1 MCIVHALRCVEKTG
15 PCSVGVTHWVNR
27 TDHGYPCLMF
37 TAPLGGRYAVQS
49 ELASGGKGRL
59 YLAEDLRLGR
69 PVVVKIVATSLPSSL
84 DEGARRLEREA
95 RVAGGIHHPNVCA
108 VSDFGKL
115 DDGRPFLVMELLTG
129 ESLATRLG
137 RECSLPIAVAMD
149 FAYQMLGGLDAAHRR
164 GVIHRDIKPENLFLI
179 EIGPGR
185 HLLKVLDFG
194 TAQVLDTSS
203 AYGDELTNTDV
214 VIGTMAYMSPEQ
226 LKGVR
231 DFDART
237 DVYSAAVV
245 IYEMLVGTRPFG
257 DVPSD
262 RLAEAIAFTR
272 APSILHKLPNLAHP
286 VARAIDTALSID
298 RTRRPADAAAFLAM
312 LAAPPSE
319 ASQIISDWDLPTYQN
334 RAQDDWDLV
343 TLERDRRALVASND
357 DVLSIDVKIDR
368 EPLR

>member
-1 MCIVHALRCVEKTG
+1 M
-15 PCSVGVTHWVNR
+15 
-27 TDHGYPCLMF
+27 
-37 TAPLGGRYAVQS
+37 
-49 ELASGGKGRL
+49 
-59 YLAEDLRLGR
+59 
-69 PVVVKIVATSLPSSL
+69 VKIVATSLQASL
-84 DEGARRLEREA
+84 DEAVRRLEREA

-115 DDGRPFLVMELLTG
+115 DDGRPFLVMEHLTG

-137 RECSLPIAVAMD
+137 RERSLPIAVAMD

-179 EIGPGR
+179 EIGLGR

-203 AYGDELTNTDV
+203 PYGDELTDTDRV
-214 VIGTMAYMSPEQ
+214 MGTMAYMSPEQ

-272 APSILHKLPNLAHP
+272 APSILHRLPNLAHP
-286 VARAIDTALSID
+286 VARAIDTALSVD

-312 LAAPPSE
+312 LAAPPSPTSIVDRSVPE
-319 ASQIISDWDLPTYQN
+319 ADPLQIISDWDLPTHQN

-343 TLERDRRALVASND
+343 TLERDRRALVASNE